1 MTAKEISKVLRE
13 SKMKSGGIVV
23 QNYFY
28 NGFEADL
35 LHIKNDL
42 LFEYEIKIS
51 RSDFFKDF
59 EKKDKHEKMQGGKMA
74 NRFYFVVPTCMV
86 KIAEVPAMYGLIYVN
101 DLGQISTVKRA
112 KELHK
117 DVVNANFYANLAR
130 NLMFRLHN
138 EKVKIQNYKNSKY
151 GKQLSF
157 ML

>member
-1 MTAKEISKVLRE
+1 MTAKEISKVLYK

-35 LHIKNDL
+35 LHVKDNM
-42 LFEYEIKIS
+42 LFEYEIKVS
-51 RSDFFKDF
+51 RADFFKDF

-74 NRFYFVVPTCMV
+74 NRFYFVVPTCMI

-101 DLGQISTVKRA
+101 DLGQISTIKRA

-117 DVVNANFYANLAR
+117 DLINTDFYANLAR
-130 NLMFRLHN
+130 NLMFRLQS
-138 EKVKIQNYKNSKY
+138 EKIKYEGLKSSKY
-151 GKQLSF
+151 GKQLE
-157 ML
+157 L